1 MGMFLGASPNDI
13 HTAASAE
20 FEYSNSVGHDTDYG
34 IYYHG
39 YLYGNHNPTKDNQS
53 LLKSKNAGPR
63 RNSPAQDAKTLP
75 RPRSYA

>member
-1 MGMFLGASPNDI
+1 MGMFPGASPNDI
-13 HTAASAE
+13 NTAAYAE
-20 FEYSNSVGHDTDYG
+20 FEHSNVVEHDMDYG

-39 YLYGNHNPTKDNQS
+39 YLHGNHKPTKDNQS

-63 RNSPAQDAKTLP
+63 RNSPAAKTLP